1 MITTQENELQHYT
14 KDVSEDEYIEN
25 KVYELGIIMELG
37 SEEEF
42 LELKKRKKELIAQ
55 MLEHKASLP
64 GFLDYV
70 LYAKPLDHIESSVS
84 IDMSIADDT
93 LYFDGMTTAQYE
105 SILEYRVIEEVEG
118 NCNDFYFPFT
128 SSGLFEALK
137 KLNALYTK
145 LSFE

>member
-1 MITTQENELQHYT
+1 MINTQENELHYT
-14 KDVSEDEYIEN
+14 KDVSEDEYVET

-42 LELKKRKKELIAQ
+42 LELKKKEKELICQ

-64 GFLDYV
+64 NFLDYV
-70 LYAKPLDHIESSVS
+70 VYKKSLNDIESSVNIDLS
-84 IDMSIADDT
+84 IPDDT
-93 LYFDGMTTAQYE
+93 LYVEGMTVAEYE

-118 NCNDFYFPFT
+118 NCNDFYFPFNLP
-128 SSGLFEALK
+128 GLFEALK
-137 KLNALYTK
+137 KFNALYTK

>member
-1 MITTQENELQHYT
+1 MITTQENELHYT
-14 KDVSEDEYIEN
+14 KDVSEDEYAET
-25 KVYELGIIMELG
+25 KMYELGILMELG

-42 LELKKRKKELIAQ
+42 LELKKKEKELICQ

-128 SSGLFEALK
+128 LPGLYDALK
-137 KLNALYTK
+137 KLNELYTK